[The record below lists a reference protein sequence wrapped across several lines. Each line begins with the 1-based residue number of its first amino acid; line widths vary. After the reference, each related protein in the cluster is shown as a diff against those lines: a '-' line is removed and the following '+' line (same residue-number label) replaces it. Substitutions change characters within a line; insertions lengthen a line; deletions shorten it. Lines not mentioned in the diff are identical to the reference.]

1 LVSINRNESC
11 NFFVVK
17 TQLTMKT
24 KKMNSPKIIPDNVI
38 QSGGSLRQKA
48 EEHLKVN
55 RSTKTSASDLSAE
68 LTDFGFLKETE
79 GETDPMRL
87 LHELEVHQI
96 ELEMQNEE
104 LKLAVEKAATATA
117 LYDFA
122 PAGYY
127 TLNREGIICQMN
139 LSGAKLLGKERSNLI
154 SSNFNQFLTTDF
166 LPVFNDFFRKIFETK
181 EKQICELRL
190 SLHGT
195 PTYFVHVEGII
206 SDIANKCLLTAVDI
220 TESKQA
226 EQIIAK
232 SEANLNSLVNNQN
245 ESIWSIDRDYNIVIF
260 NKFFLDEYFASNN
273 VELKKGM
280 NALKN
285 ISSNK
290 RELWKRKYDSALTGK
305 RIYFEYSNYVGDELH
320 YYEVSLNP
328 IISDGKVSGVSA
340 LSINIT
346 YRKRAEKALRL
357 SESKYR
363 KLHESM
369 MDGFVY
375 VAMNGQIREFNESYA
390 RMLEYSTD
398 ELTNLSYN
406 DITPEK
412 WHAYEREI
420 VDGQV
425 LFRGFSDVYEKEYRK
440 KNGTVFPVEL
450 RTVLYKNEN
459 GVNEGMWAIVRDITE
474 RKQAE
479 GQLLESEYFFK
490 ESQRAAFIG
499 SYKFDVIADYWESS
513 EVFDEILGINK
524 SYQRN
529 IQGWLDILHPDD
541 RAMMDNYFRNEVLL
555 KKNPF
560 NKEYRI
566 IRKSDGKTR
575 WVYGSGKLEFDTNGN
590 IISMIGTIQDITDRK
605 RAVEALQQ
613 SEVRLKELNATK
625 DKFFSIIAHDLKNPF
640 NSIIGFSNIL
650 ARQIYENNYEGIAK
664 YGMII
669 QNSSQRALDLLMNL
683 LEWSRLQTGSIAFN
697 PECIEIVELT
707 NDVLRSFNDPAQQKS
722 IAIFTEFPPLAFV
735 FADKEMIST
744 VLRNLISN
752 ALKFTHPGGEI
763 VISAE
768 QKQAEWMLTIADN
781 GVGIKKEAID
791 KLFRI
796 DENYSTM
803 GTQNEKGTG
812 LGLLLCKEFIE
823 KNGGKIWVESGQAGQ
838 QENCGSKF
846 YFTVPKG

>member
-1 LVSINRNESC
+1 MVFINRNESGI
-11 NFFVVK
+11 FFVVQ
-17 TQLTMKT
+17 TQLTSENE
-24 KKMNSPKIIPDNVI
+24 KMNSPKIISDNVM
-38 QSGGSLRQKA
+38 QKGGSLRQKA

-55 RSTKTSASDLSAE
+55 KSSKTSASDFSTE
-68 LTDFGFLKETE
+68 LTELGFFKGTE
-79 GETDPMRL
+79 SETDPMRL

-122 PAGYY
+122 PAGYF

-139 LSGAKLLGKERSNLI
+139 LSGANLLGKARSNLI
-154 SSNFNQFLTTDF
+154 NSNFNQFLTTDF
-166 LPVFNDFFRKIFETK
+166 LPVFNDFFRKVFEIN

-206 SDIANKCLLTAVDI
+206 SDVATNCLLTAVDI

-226 EQIIAK
+226 EQIIAE

-273 VELKKGM
+273 IELKKGM

-285 ISSNK
+285 ISPKK
-290 RELWKRKYDSALTGK
+290 RELWKHKYDSALTGK
-305 RIYFEYSNYVGDELH
+305 RIYFEYSNYVGKELH
-320 YYEVSLNP
+320 YYEVFLNP
-328 IISDGKVSGVSA
+328 IISEGKVSGVSA
-340 LSINIT
+340 LSVNIT
-346 YRKRAEKALRL
+346 YRKQAEKALRL

-375 VAMNGQIREFNESYA
+375 IGMDGRIREFNESYV
-390 RMLEYSTD
+390 RMLEFSPD
-398 ELTNLSYN
+398 ELTKLSYN

-412 WHAYEREI
+412 WHVYEREI
-420 VDGQV
+420 VEGQV
-425 LFRGFSDVYEKEYRK
+425 LIRGFSDVYEKEYRK

-450 RTVLYKNEN
+450 RTLLFKNEH

-479 GQLLESEYFFK
+479 AQLRESEYLFK
-490 ESQRAAFIG
+490 ESQHVAFIG
-499 SYKFDVIADYWESS
+499 SYKFDLVTDNWESS
-513 EVFDEILGINK
+513 EVFDKIFGIEN

-541 RAMMDNYFRNEVLL
+541 RSMMDNYFRDEVLL

-566 IRKSDGKTR
+566 IRNSDGETR
-575 WVYGSGKLEFDTNGN
+575 WVHGLGKLESDTEGN
-590 IISMIGTIQDITDRK
+590 IVSMIGTIQDITDRK
-605 RAVEALQQ
+605 LAVEALQQ
-613 SEVRLKELNATK
+613 SEARLQELNATK

-669 QNSSQRALDLLMNL
+669 QNSSQRAMDLLMNL
-683 LEWSRLQTGSIAFN
+683 LEWSRLQTGSIAFK
-697 PECIEIVELT
+697 PECIEIVELA
-707 NDVLRSFNDPAQQKS
+707 NEILRSFNDPAQQKS

-735 FADKEMIST
+735 FADKEMLST
-744 VLRNLISN
+744 IFRNLISN
-752 ALKFTHPGGEI
+752 ALKFTHPGGKI

-768 QKQAEWMLTIADN
+768 KKQTEWMITIADN

-796 DENYSTM
+796 DESYSTM

-823 KNGGKIWVESGQAGQ
+823 KNGGKIWVESEHGGQ
-838 QENCGSKF
+838 QESSGSKF